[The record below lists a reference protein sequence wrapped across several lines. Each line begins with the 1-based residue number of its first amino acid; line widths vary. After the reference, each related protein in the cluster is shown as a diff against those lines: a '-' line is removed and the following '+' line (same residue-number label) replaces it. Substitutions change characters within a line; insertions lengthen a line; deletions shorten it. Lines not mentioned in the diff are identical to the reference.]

1 MVRPTESIRD
11 RFYRGFVIVPA
22 GCWEW
27 SSQRSSKGYGQIRI
41 SKKRQ
46 VRAHRLSYEL
56 HKGPIPDGL
65 FVLHRCDNP
74 PCVNPEHL
82 WLGTAKDNLHDA
94 IKKGRWKMPF
104 CEGAPNSKLTEAA
117 VSHIK
122 KRELTAVEYG
132 ALYGVTKTTVQNIW
146 LGRTWVSDP
155 GLRYRSKPR
164 A

>member
-1 MVRPTESIRD
+1 MPKRAEPVRD
-11 RFYRGFVIVPA
+11 RFFRKFVVSDS

-27 SSQRSSKGYGQIRI
+27 SGLRHRSGYGHFTLPGH
-41 SKKRQ
+41 KK

-94 IKKGRWKMPF
+94 IKKGRWKVGT
-104 CEGAPNSKLTEAA
+104 CEKGPNSRLTPDA
-117 VSHIK
+117 VAHIRR
-122 KRELTAVEYG
+122 RELTAVEYG
-132 ALYGVTKTTVQNIW
+132 ELYGVWHTTVQNIW
-146 LGRTWVSDP
+146 LGRTWVSDESQ
-155 GLRYRSKPR
+155 RYKAKSRT
-164 A
+164 